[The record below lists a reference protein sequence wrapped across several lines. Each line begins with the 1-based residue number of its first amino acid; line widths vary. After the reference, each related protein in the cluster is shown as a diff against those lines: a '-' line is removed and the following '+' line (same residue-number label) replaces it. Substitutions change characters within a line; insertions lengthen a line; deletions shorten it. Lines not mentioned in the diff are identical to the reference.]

1 MQFYEIPE
9 LVKGL
14 NLKSRESWE
23 QTRLL
28 AYMTAQVNST
38 KKIKPTDILQFEWDC
53 EKEPD
58 DKEKTISKADVKRL
72 SKKTD
77 EVLKKLKK
85 NG

>member
-1 MQFYEIPE
+1 MKFYEIPE

-38 KKIKPTDILQFEWDC
+38 KTIKPTDILQFEWD

-58 DKEKTISKADVKRL
+58 VEEKVISKADIKRL

>member
-38 KKIKPTDILQFEWDC
+38 KTIKPTDILQFEWD
-53 EKEPD
+53 EKEPVE
-58 DKEKTISKADVKRL
+58 EKMISKEDIKRL
-72 SKKTD
+72 SIKTD
-77 EVLKKLKK
+77 EVLKKLK

>member
-1 MQFYEIPE
+1 MKFYEIPE

-38 KKIKPTDILQFEWDC
+38 KTIKPTDILQFEWD
-53 EKEPD
+53 EKEPVE
-58 DKEKTISKADVKRL
+58 EKMISKADVKRL
-72 SKKTD
+72 SIKTD
-77 EVLKKLKK
+77 EVLKKLRK

>member
-1 MQFYEIPE
+1 MKFYEIPE

-38 KKIKPTDILQFEWDC
+38 KKIKPTDILQFEWDA
-53 EKEPD
+53 KEPD
-58 DKEKTISKADVKRL
+58 VEEKMISKADVKRL

-77 EVLKKLKK
+77 EVLKKLRK

>member
-1 MQFYEIPE
+1 MKFYEIPE

-38 KKIKPTDILQFEWDC
+38 KTIKPTDILRFEWDY

>member
-1 MQFYEIPE
+1 MKFYEIPE

-38 KKIKPTDILQFEWDC
+38 KKIKPTDILQFEWDK
-53 EKEPD
+53 KEPVD
-58 DKEKTISKADVKRL
+58 EEKMISKADVKRL

-77 EVLKKLKK
+77 EVLKKLKN

>member
-1 MQFYEIPE
+1 MKFYEIPE

-14 NLKSRESWE
+14 GLKTRDSWE

-38 KKIKPTDILQFEWDC
+38 KKIKPSDILQFEWD
-53 EKEPD
+53 EKQSDVEQ
-58 DKEKTISKADVKRL
+58 KGISKQDINRL

-85 NG
+85 KNG

>member
-1 MQFYEIPE
+1 MKFYEIPE

-38 KKIKPTDILQFEWDC
+38 KTIKPTDILQFEWDY

-58 DKEKTISKADVKRL
+58 VEEKMISKADVKRL

>member
-1 MQFYEIPE
+1 MKFYEIPE

-28 AYMTAQVNST
+28 AYMTAQVNSI
-38 KKIKPTDILQFEWDC
+38 KKIKPTDILQFEWDK
-53 EKEPD
+53 KEPD
-58 DKEKTISKADVKRL
+58 VEEKIISKADIKRL
-72 SKKTD
+72 NKKTD